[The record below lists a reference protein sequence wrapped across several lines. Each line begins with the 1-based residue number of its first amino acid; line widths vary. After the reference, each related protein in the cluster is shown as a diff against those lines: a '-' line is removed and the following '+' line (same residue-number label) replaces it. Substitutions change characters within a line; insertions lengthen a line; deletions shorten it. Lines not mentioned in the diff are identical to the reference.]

1 MVKKNISQKR
11 RSWNTTVF
19 LKQAMAVSGLFFVVF
34 ILFHSY
40 GNLKIFGGPEAYNEY
55 AHHLRT
61 MFMPILPYEGLL
73 WILRV
78 GLIVFLAVHLY
89 AAAVTW
95 KRSKRARGSRYMM
108 KRNAADAYA
117 ARTMRWGGVILL
129 IFIIFHLLHFT
140 TKTIQVG
147 DPNAYAAGEIDGVSQ
162 APYLMMQTTFAHW
175 YMVLVYAI
183 GVAALCMHISHGIWS
198 ALQSFGW
205 LRKNTKAVVVIISGL
220 VGLLVF
226 VVFMAPPTYLLFT
239 GGVH

>member
-1 MVKKNISQKR
+1 MNSQKR

-19 LKQAMAVSGLFFVVF
+19 LKQAMAVTGLFFVVF

-40 GNLKIFGGPEAYNEY
+40 GNLKIFAGPEAYNEY

-78 GLIVFLAVHLY
+78 GLVVFLVVHLY
-89 AAAVTW
+89 AAAATW
-95 KRSKRARGSRYMM
+95 KRSKRARGSRYMV

-129 IFIIFHLLHFT
+129 IFIIFHILHFT
-140 TKTIQVG
+140 TKNIQVG
-147 DPNAYAAGEIDGVSQ
+147 DPAAYAAPEINGVSQ
-162 APYLMMQTTFAHW
+162 APYLMMQTTFQHW
-175 YMVLVYAI
+175 YMVLVYGI
-183 GVAALCMHISHGIWS
+183 GVAALCLHISHGIWS

-205 LRKNTKAVVVIISGL
+205 MRKNTKTLVVTLSGL
-220 VGLLVF
+220 VGALVF
-226 VVFMAPPTYLLFT
+226 VVFMSPPFYLLIT

>member
-1 MVKKNISQKR
+1 MANNKVTQKR

-19 LKQAMAVSGLFFVVF
+19 LKQLMAISGLFFVVF

-40 GNLKIFGGPEAYNEY
+40 GNLKIFAGPEAYNGY

-73 WILRV
+73 WILRI
-78 GLIVFLAVHLY
+78 GLVVFLVVHLY
-89 AAAVTW
+89 AAAATW
-95 KRSKRARGSRYMM
+95 KRSKRARGSRYMV
-108 KRNAADAYA
+108 KKSAANAYA
-117 ARTMRWGGVILL
+117 ARTMRYGGIILG
-129 IFIIFHLLHFT
+129 IFIIFHILHFT
-140 TKTIQVG
+140 TKTFQIG
-147 DPNAYAAGEIDGVSQ
+147 DPAAYSAPEIDGVSQ
-162 APYLMMQTTFAHW
+162 APYLMMQTTFSHW

-183 GVAALCMHISHGIWS
+183 GVGALCLHIGHGIWS

-205 LRKNTKAVVVIISGL
+205 LRKNTKSLIVLVSGM

-226 VVFMAPPTYLLFT
+226 VVFMAPPFYLLIT